1 MKELIIREAGEKVY
15 EYISQQIDVDDRAN
29 LFVST
34 TSKFNI
40 ENQPSN
46 QFKTITN
53 LRRINDI
60 RYINKFFEAVNSKL
74 PIDGIFI
81 NCAETYTLRKRR
93 ILRKYPFGLNYIYYF
108 FDWTLKRAFPKI
120 FLLKKIYFLLTQ
132 GRNRVLSKGETF
144 GRLYSCGFE
153 VVEEEFLDNLLYF
166 VVKKVKEPCFDNH
179 PTYGPL
185 VRLKRYGKNGK
196 IIKVYKMRTMH
207 AYSEYLQN
215 YVYEK
220 NALQE
225 GGKFKN
231 DFRVSTVGKVMRKF
245 WIDELPM
252 LINVLKGDLKL
263 VGVRPL
269 SQHFFDLYDEDFK
282 EIRMKYK
289 PGLVPPFYVDL
300 PKTLDEIMDS
310 ERKYLEAYN
319 KHPLLTDWNYFWKAF
334 YNIVFKRARSN

>member
-15 EYISQQIDVDDRAN
+15 EYISKFTDVEDRAN

-40 ENQPSN
+40 ENQPTDEFN
-46 QFKTITN
+46 TITN

-60 RYINKFFEAVNSKL
+60 RWINKFFEAVNSKL
-74 PIDGIFI
+74 PIGGIFI
-81 NCAETYTLRKRR
+81 SCAETYNLRKRR
-93 ILRKYPFGLNYIYYF
+93 IIKKYPPVLNYIYYF
-108 FDWTLKRAFPKI
+108 FDWTLKRVFPKVFI
-120 FLLKKIYFLLTQ
+120 LKKIYFFLTK
-132 GRNRVLSKGETF
+132 GLNRVLSKAETF

-153 VVEEEFLDNLLYF
+153 VEEEIFLDNLLFF
-166 VVKKVKEPCFDNH
+166 VARKVKEPVFDYH

-207 AYSEYLQN
+207 AYSEYLQS
-215 YVYEK
+215 YVFEK
-220 NALQE
+220 NNLQE

-252 LINVLKGDLKL
+252 LFNLLKGDLKL
-263 VGVRPL
+263 FGVRPL
-269 SQHFFDLYDEDFK
+269 SQQYFDLYDDDFK
-282 EIRMKYK
+282 KIRLKYR

-310 ERKYLEAYN
+310 ERRYLEAYD
-319 KHPLLTDWNYFWKAF
+319 KHPFRTDWKYFWKAF
-334 YNIVFKRARSN
+334 HNIVFKHARSN